1 MLSYQ
6 YSYSHCKDK
15 MISQLSYFYNE
26 NTLPGK
32 TVLILKQWPGGARNK
47 GSSSN
52 WNHLFFP
59 EYSGLSTRKV
69 KHGSPCHTCLQG
81 LITTTWSC
89 WCSGTKPSAVTV
101 SADQMTPFKLA
112 GRYHGTLRIN
122 SFTPG
127 RWGYDPKLVILKLIS
142 RMDILNLSCRI
153 TSCECHKT

>member
-6 YSYSHCKDK
+6 YSDSHCKDK

-32 TVLILKQWPGGARNK
+32 TVLLLKQWPGGARKK

-52 WNHLFFP
+52 CIHLFFQNILVSAKERLNMQVP
-59 EYSGLSTRKV
+59 VTHVYRAWS
-69 KHGSPCHTCLQG
+69 SP
-81 LITTTWSC
+81 
-89 WCSGTKPSAVTV
+89 V
-101 SADQMTPFKLA
+101 SADQMTPFKMT
-112 GRYHGTLRIN
+112 GRYHSTLIIN
-122 SFTPG
+122 SFTSG

-153 TSCECHKT
+153 TSCECHKTLLVMNQHWFR